1 MEKKVVTENNIPIF
15 YYENS
20 ALHRFCL
27 TLYVKAGILYEEPD
41 EIGITHFWEH
51 MIFRNINRVLGG
63 EMKQKL
69 DRMGAYFNGCTF
81 KEFVEI
87 KIIAAKEH
95 FIECAEI
102 ISKVF
107 EEIDIPKKDFN
118 TERRRI
124 KSEIREDDEKKSI
137 DYIAQKVVWNDTIL
151 EKSIAGKKST
161 LSDFTIEKVREYAK
175 KVLSSNNIFFYVTGA
190 VTEDDIIHLSDM
202 VGKYELVEG
211 QPIRTNVAQIPSKFY
226 KRDGKVKIKKDDY
239 CSIRYSFDFDSKE
252 LPKAQIDLLYDILF
266 DGECSKIHEELSEKT
281 GYVYSYSS
289 SLEQHNN
296 IGNMYFSYEIDEKNL
311 IKSVERVINLL
322 KSLKEDIGEAL
333 NYVKPTYV
341 DNGDMDLDEPEK
353 LNWIM
358 AYEGHILEQGYE
370 DIDARKKVYNEV
382 TSDEIRYVANKIF
395 QSNNLV
401 VTVKLPMVKDKVK
414 DKRVKSK
421 DIKKIIACL

>member
-1 MEKKVVTENNIPIF
+1 M
-15 YYENS
+15 
-20 ALHRFCL
+20 
-27 TLYVKAGILYEEPD
+27 
-41 EIGITHFWEH
+41 
-51 MIFRNINRVLGG
+51 
-63 EMKQKL
+63 
-69 DRMGAYFNGCTF
+69 
-81 KEFVEI
+81 
-87 KIIAAKEH
+87 
-95 FIECAEI
+95 
-102 ISKVF
+102 
-107 EEIDIPKKDFN
+107 
-118 TERRRI
+118 
-124 KSEIREDDEKKSI
+124 
-137 DYIAQKVVWNDTIL
+137 WNDTIL

-289 SLEQHNN
+289 SLEQYNN

-421 DIKKIIACL
+421 DIKK